1 MRAEAYG
8 RDAVLLHLDD
18 AAQVRAWHAAVDAA
32 RSSGTLG
39 GVADVVPGERS
50 LVVIGAPDHGDAPRL
65 LAAVAALAALPGLTW
80 GVLAPEPYEVT
91 SQHTPGGG
99 AVIEIAVR
107 YDGEDLDEVASRTG
121 LHRDEV
127 VRLHLEADYDVAF
140 CGFAPGFAYLTGLP
154 EALHL
159 PRRDTPRPRV
169 PAGSVAIAAGYSGVY
184 PQASPG
190 GWWLLGRTEL
200 RMFDPARTP
209 PALLQPGARVRFTV
223 A

>member
-1 MRAEAYG
+1 VRAEPYG

-18 AAQVRAWHAAVDAA
+18 AAQVRAWHAAVEAA
-32 RSSGTLG
+32 RTDGTLG
-39 GVADVVPGERS
+39 AVTDVVPGERS
-50 LVVIGAPDHGDAPRL
+50 LVVIGAPDQGDGPRL
-65 LAAVAALAALPGLTW
+65 LSALAALTPGPTR
-80 GVLAPEPYEVT
+80 GVLTPEPYEAA
-91 SQHTPGGG
+91 SQHTPG
-99 AVIEIAVR
+99 VTEIPVQ
-107 YDGEDLDEVASRTG
+107 YDGEDLAEVAARTG
-121 LHRDEV
+121 LHPDDV
-127 VRLHLEADYDVAF
+127 VRLHHEADYDVAF

-154 EALHL
+154 AALHL

-200 RMFDPARTP
+200 TMFDPTRTP
-209 PALLQPGARVRFTV
+209 PALLQPGGRVRFTR

>member
-1 MRAEAYG
+1 MRAEPYG

-18 AAQVRAWHAAVDAA
+18 AAQVRAWHAAVAAA
-32 RSSGTLG
+32 RSDGTLG
-39 GVADVVPGERS
+39 DVADIVPGEHT
-50 LVVIGAPDHGDAPRL
+50 LVVLGVPDHGDAPRL
-65 LAAVAALAALPGLTW
+65 LAALAALDPPA
-80 GVLAPEPYEVT
+80 APATAPIT
-91 SQHTPGGG
+91 SE
-99 AVIEIAVR
+99 VIEIPVR
-107 YDGEDLDEVASRTG
+107 YDGEDLDEVAARTG
-121 LHRDEV
+121 LQRDEV
-127 VRLHLEADYDVAF
+127 VRLHHEAIYDVAF

-169 PAGSVAIAAGYSGVY
+169 PAGSVAIATGYSGVY

-190 GWWLLGRTEL
+190 GWWLLGRTDL

-209 PALLQPGARVRFTV
+209 PALLEPGGRVRFTI